1 MNSEH
6 SKAGA
11 RVRRVLL
18 VLLAVAAVG
27 GLVMI
32 WMPEPIA
39 VDTAQV
45 RRAPLQTTVDEDG
58 VTRVK
63 DRYVVSA
70 PLLGNLARIDLD
82 AGDPVQPGSLL
93 ARLLPLAP
101 PLLDTRSRAQAE
113 GRVAAAA
120 AARRQANAA
129 VERVRTALE
138 FATRE
143 AARQR
148 GLTGTGAAAER
159 AVERAELEERTL
171 REDLASAEFGA
182 RVAEYELQV
191 AQAALGRLE
200 RPRSSAADEAEVE
213 ITSPVG
219 GRVLRVIQRSEGAV
233 QPGTPLIEV
242 GDPAALEIVVDVLTS
257 DAVHIESGAPV
268 SIERWGGPQAL
279 RAHVRLIEP
288 SAFTRVSAL
297 GVEEQRVN
305 VVIDLDDPH
314 ATWAALG
321 DGYRVEARI
330 VTWQAGDVLGV
341 PSSALFRHG
350 EHWAVFA
357 VSDGRAHIRDVEI
370 GAQNGQ
376 RAQITRGLG
385 EGERVIEY
393 PSDRVADGERV
404 EMR

>member
-1 MNSEH
+1 M
-6 SKAGA
+6 
-11 RVRRVLL
+11 RRLLL
-18 VLLAVAAVG
+18 VVLALAAVA
-27 GLVMI
+27 GLVLI

-39 VDTAQV
+39 VDTAEV

-82 AGDPVQPGSLL
+82 AGDPVQPGAVL

-113 GRVAAAA
+113 ARVAAAA
-120 AARRQANAA
+120 AARRQAHAG
-129 VERVRTALE
+129 VDRGRTALE
-138 FATRE
+138 FAQRE
-143 AARQR
+143 AVRQR
-148 GLTGTGAAAER
+148 GLTGSGAAAER

-182 RVAEYELQV
+182 RVADYELQV
-191 AQAALGRLE
+191 AQATLGRLE
-200 RPRSSAADEAEVE
+200 RPRVPALEEAEVE

-233 QPGTPLIEV
+233 QPGTQLLEV

-268 SIERWGGPQAL
+268 VIEHWGGAQAL
-279 RAHVRLIEP
+279 RGHVRLIEP

-305 VVIDLDDPH
+305 VVVDLDDPH

-330 VTWQAGDVLGV
+330 VTWQQADVLGV

-350 EHWAVFA
+350 ERWAVFA
-357 VSDGRAHIRDVEI
+357 IADGRARIRQVEV

-376 RAQITRGLG
+376 RAQITRGLSQ
-385 EGERVIEY
+385 GERVVVY
-393 PSDRVADGERV
+393 PSDRVADGVRV
-404 EMR
+404 QAR